1 MADGIRGVRSL
12 KWEGGGVGMKWLV
25 MLSRLN
31 FFTLSPAKETF
42 FLRSLNNMLVSFR
55 VKDSSQTASNSPC
68 SVYSGVAVPA
78 VGVSGGVT
86 VGPFTLWPPKISSVC
101 ESAIQLSGCQVF
113 LLIIYLPI
121 CHGLDLQGVYTRYQ

>member
-68 SVYSGVAVPA
+68 SVYSGVAASRGCQWRGNCRSFHFVA
-78 VGVSGGVT
+78 T
-86 VGPFTLWPPKISSVC
+86 
-101 ESAIQLSGCQVF
+101 ENQLSM
-113 LLIIYLPI
+113 
-121 CHGLDLQGVYTRYQ
+121 